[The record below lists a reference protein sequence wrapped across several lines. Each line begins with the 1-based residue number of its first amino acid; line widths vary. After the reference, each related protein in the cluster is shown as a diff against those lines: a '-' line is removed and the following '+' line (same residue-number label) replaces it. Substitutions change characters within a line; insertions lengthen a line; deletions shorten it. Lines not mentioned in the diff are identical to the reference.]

1 MPHESS
7 SEAGSPIARRVAGV
21 HGDAFRLGIQRDRV
35 ISLSSSGSVIGWR
48 FETALFDAQGPVRP
62 DSLDWRD
69 AEQID
74 FAVVDAALEERPSL
88 ESQPLLLLPA
98 AFSTLSSRQG
108 RRNLGDRFHAA
119 ARLLERRPALEIYG
133 IAGVPPARV
142 SEVASLIRPACAGV
156 IAQVAADRAELAGLG
171 HCGLAGFFIRPQ
183 SPQSPWSD
191 EPALLVR
198 LQGLTELARGI
209 APICIARGRE
219 ADRALLSAAGFS
231 HAALSG

>member
-21 HGDAFRLGIQRDRV
+21 HGDAFRLGIQQDRV
-35 ISLSSSGSVIGWR
+35 ISLSSSGTVIGWR
-48 FETALFDAQGPVRP
+48 FETALFDAHGPVRP

-74 FAVVDAALEERPSL
+74 FAVVDAALEERASL

-108 RRNLGDRFHAA
+108 RRNLGDRLHAA

-133 IAGVPPARV
+133 LAGVPPARV

-156 IAQVAADRAELAGLG
+156 IAQVSADRAELAVLG

-183 SPQSPWSD
+183 SPWSN

-209 APICIARGRE
+209 APICIGRGRE